1 MRMVF
6 ALVLLLGVGL
16 AGFAVYMAQNYFAQ
30 LQVQRDQLLA
40 AQASSVKLVDVV
52 VFKRAFAY
60 GERFTKD
67 DLEVVKMQEGKVPEG
82 VYPAIIGEPMP
93 LPKGKGQPK
102 VPAAPGAAAPK
113 PPAAAPAANGQK
125 PAKNGAPV
133 YGVFMEGETR
143 PRATL
148 RSYEKYEPLLA
159 RKITEP
165 GVDAGINANLTAGM
179 RAFAINVDVSS
190 GVSGF
195 LRPGDRVDVY
205 WTGVANNTEVTK
217 LIDQAVRLIAIDQSA
232 DADRSEETKVAR
244 TVTIEAT
251 PTQVAALAQAQSSG
265 RLTLSL
271 VGQGDETLSEA
282 VEIDQNTLL
291 GITEEEVIQAEKPKV
306 CTIRTNKGGEIVEVP
321 IPCTE

>member
-1 MRMVF
+1 MVF

-52 VFKRAFAY
+52 VFKRPLAY

-82 VYPAIIGEPMP
+82 VYPAIIGEP
-93 LPKGKGQPK
+93 LPVAKGKGKPK
-102 VPAAPGAAAPK
+102 APAVPGAAQPK
-113 PPAAAPAANGQK
+113 PQAAPANGQK
-125 PAKNGAPV
+125 AAKDGAPV
-133 YGVFMEGETR
+133 YGVFLEGETR

-148 RSYEKYEPLLA
+148 RSFEKYEPLLA
-159 RKITEP
+159 KKITEP

-205 WTGVANNTEVTK
+205 WTGVANSTEVTK

-271 VGQGDETLSEA
+271 VGQGDQTLSEA